1 MNHALI
7 LQPTIVLRQQPNVVF
22 NQIKIREVKKTEK
35 IAFSERLNMVADML
49 NIPPKGEN
57 RQKLLGK
64 MFGVS
69 QEAARKWL
77 AGEGLPQLQKCIE
90 IAKKSSVSI
99 EWLLT
104 GRGIVEYENTPES
117 QAFKAMQSMD
127 AATKY
132 QAVKILNT
140 LAEPAEKPN
149 GTQK

>member
-1 MNHALI
+1 M
-7 LQPTIVLRQQPNVVF
+7 
-22 NQIKIREVKKTEK
+22 RETEK
-35 IAFSERLNMVADML
+35 TAFSQRLNIVADML
-49 NIPPKGEN
+49 SIPPKGEN
-57 RQKLLGK
+57 RQKLLGR

-77 AGEGLPQLQKCIE
+77 AGEGLPQMEKCIE
-90 IAKKSSVSI
+90 IAKKACVSI

-104 GRGIVEYENTPES
+104 GRGIAQYENTPEA
-117 QAFKAMQSMD
+117 QLFKAMQNMD

-132 QAVKILNT
+132 QLVKIGNS